1 MTMTQNLHEAVQLL
15 SDGGVIDRLK
25 DEAQDAKELERAGI
39 LARLAQFEQEQ
50 AERAATL
57 EKVRP
62 ALEKKI
68 AELEAELKA
77 TRHELA
83 ALDTSSSAY
92 ITGDKLRTK
101 LRRLADPRIAQAI
114 VRLGELDGKARGAF
128 AGGTRRVR
136 LLTGGYTTEQVSNGL
151 MVSDLL
157 AGING
162 TRRELEA
169 LQEAKRPEG
178 LAAYL
183 AEKIEPFKQAV
194 QKLHGLN

>member
-1 MTMTQNLHEAVQLL
+1 MNSTNLQDAVQLL
-15 SDGGVIDRLK
+15 ADGGVLNRLAT
-25 DEAQDAKELERAGI
+25 EAQDSKELERAEL
-39 LARLAQFEQEQ
+39 LARLAEFEQ
-50 AERAATL
+50 AEAKRAATL
-57 EKVRP
+57 DKVRP
-62 ALEKKI
+62 PLEKRI
-68 AELEAELKA
+68 AELEAELLA
-77 TRHELA
+77 TRRELA
-83 ALDTSSSAY
+83 TLASATPL
-92 ITGDKLRTK
+92 TGDSLRTK
-101 LRRLADPRIAQAI
+101 LRRLADPRIAAAI
-114 VRLGELDGKARGAF
+114 DNLTELAGKARGAF

-169 LQEAKRPEG
+169 LQEAKRPDG

>member
-1 MTMTQNLHEAVQLL
+1 MTTNLHEAVQLL

-39 LARLAQFEQEQ
+39 LARLAQFEQDE
-50 AERAATL
+50 AKRAATL
-57 EKVRP
+57 ERVRP
-62 ALEKKI
+62 TLEKRI

-77 TRHELA
+77 TRYELA
-83 ALDTSSSAY
+83 ALDTSTP
-92 ITGDKLRTK
+92 ITGDKLRGK

-114 VRLGELDGKARGAF
+114 DQLGELAGKARGAF

-136 LLTGGYTTEQVSNGL
+136 LLTGGYTTEQIGNGG

-157 AGING
+157 AGITA

-169 LQEAKRPEG
+169 LQEAKRPG
-178 LAAYL
+178 DLAAYL

>member
-1 MTMTQNLHEAVQLL
+1 MASTSLDEAVQLL

-39 LARLAQFEQEQ
+39 LARLAQFEEEQ
-50 AERAATL
+50 AKRAATL

-62 ALEKKI
+62 ALEKRI

-77 TRHELA
+77 TRHELG
-83 ALDTSSSAY
+83 ALDTSTP
-92 ITGDKLRTK
+92 ITGDKLRIK
-101 LRRLADPRIAQAI
+101 LRRLADPRIAQAMGQ
-114 VRLGELDGKARGAF
+114 LTELADKARNGF
-128 AGGTRRVR
+128 ASGTRRVR
-136 LLTGGYTTEQVSNGL
+136 LLAGGYTTEQVSNGL

-162 TRRELEA
+162 AKRDLEA
-169 LQEAKRPEG
+169 LQEAKRPDD

-183 AEKIEPFKQAV
+183 AEKIQPFKEAV

>member
-1 MTMTQNLHEAVQLL
+1 MTPNLHEAVQLL

-50 AERAATL
+50 AKRAATL

-62 ALEKKI
+62 ALEKRI

-77 TRHELA
+77 TRQELA
-83 ALDTSSSAY
+83 ALDTSTP
-92 ITGDKLRTK
+92 ITGDKLRGK

-114 VRLGELDGKARGAF
+114 DHLTELAGKARGAF

-157 AGING
+157 ASINE
-162 TRRELEA
+162 TKRELET
-169 LQEAKRPEG
+169 LQEAKRPDD

-183 AEKIEPFKQAV
+183 AGVIEPFKQAV

>member
-1 MTMTQNLHEAVQLL
+1 MTPNLHEAMQLL

-50 AERAATL
+50 AKRAATL

-62 ALEKKI
+62 PLEKKI

-77 TRHELA
+77 TRRELA
-83 ALDTSSSAY
+83 ALDTSTP
-92 ITGDKLRTK
+92 ITGDKLRSN

-114 VRLGELDGKARGAF
+114 DHLTELAGKTRGAF

-136 LLTGGYTTEQVSNGL
+136 LLTGGYATEQVSNAL
-151 MVSDLL
+151 MISDLL
-157 AGING
+157 ADING
-162 TRRELEA
+162 TKRELEA

-178 LAAYL
+178 LATYL

-194 QKLHGLN
+194 RKLHGLN

>member
-1 MTMTQNLHEAVQLL
+1 MTMTTSLHEAVQLL
-15 SDGGVIDRLK
+15 STGGVIDRLK
-25 DEAQDAKELERAGI
+25 DEAQDAKEAERVAL
-39 LARLAQFEQEQ
+39 LARLAEFEQ
-50 AERAATL
+50 AEAKRAATL

-62 ALEKKI
+62 ALEKRI

-83 ALDTSSSAY
+83 ALDTWTS
-92 ITGDKLRTK
+92 ITGDKLRGK
-101 LRRLADPRIAQAI
+101 LRRLADPRIDQAI
-114 VRLGELDGKARGAF
+114 SQLSELAGKARDGF

-136 LLTGGYTTEQVSNGL
+136 LLTGGHRMERISNGL
-151 MVSDLL
+151 AVSDLL

-162 TRRELEA
+162 AKREMEA
-169 LQEAKRPEG
+169 LQEAKRPDD